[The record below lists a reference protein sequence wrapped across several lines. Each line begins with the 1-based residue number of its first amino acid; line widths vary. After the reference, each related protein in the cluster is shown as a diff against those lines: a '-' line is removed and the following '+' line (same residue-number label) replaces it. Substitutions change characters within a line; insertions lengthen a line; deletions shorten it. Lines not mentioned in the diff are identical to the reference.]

1 MQSFDDI
8 LIKVREQSAAATD
21 LAALEQV
28 RVHFLGKKGSVTELM
43 KAMASLAP
51 AERPAYGQ
59 KVNDLKV
66 AIQSL
71 LQDKQLQLQQSALN
85 EALERD
91 AVDTSLPGRGIGVG
105 HLHPVTQTR
114 LRIEAFFS
122 GMGFDIVSGPEI
134 EDEYHNFDALNIPAH
149 HPARA
154 SHDTFYLENGL
165 LLRTHTSPVQ
175 IRYMKTHKPPFRMVA
190 PGRVYRCDSDMTHT
204 PMFHQLEAL
213 LVDDHS
219 TFADLKGLLHS
230 FLEAFFE
237 QSVVLRLRPSYFP
250 FTEPSAE
257 VDIQCVKCKGE
268 GCRTCGQSGWLEI
281 LGCGMVHPQ
290 VLANVGIDSE
300 RYSGFAIGM
309 GIDRLTMLRY
319 EIPDLRLL
327 FENDIRF
334 LQQF

>member
-43 KAMASLAP
+43 KTMATLAP
-51 AERPAYGQ
+51 AE
-59 KVNDLKV
+59 VNDLKV

-71 LQDKQLQLQQSALN
+71 LQDKQLQLQHSALN

-91 AVDTSLPGRGIGVG
+91 AVDTSLPGRGVGVG

-134 EDEYHNFDALNIPAH
+134 EDEYYNFDALNIPAH

-154 SHDTFYLENGL
+154 SHDTFYLENGS

-219 TFADLKGLLHS
+219 TFADLKGLLQS

>member
-1 MQSFDDI
+1 MLPFESI
-8 LIKVREQSAAATD
+8 LKQAREQCEAAAD
-21 LAALEQV
+21 LPAIEQL
-28 RVHFLGKKGSVTELM
+28 RVQFLGKKGIVTELM
-43 KAMASLAP
+43 KTMASLSP
-51 AERPAYGQ
+51 AERPLYGQ
-59 KVNDLKV
+59 QVNELKE

-71 LQDKQLQLQQSALN
+71 LQVKQEQLQAHAMN
-85 EALERD
+85 AALERD
-91 AVDTSLPGRGIGVG
+91 AVDTSLPGRNVGIG

-114 LRIEAFFS
+114 LRIEGFFS
-122 GMGFDIVSGPEI
+122 SMGFDIVTGPEI
-134 EDEYHNFDALNIPAH
+134 EDEYHNFDALNVPPH

-154 SHDTFYLENGL
+154 SHDTFYLEDGH

-219 TFADLKGLLHS
+219 TFADLKGLLQT

-257 VDIQCVKCKGE
+257 VDIQCVKCQGE
-268 GCRTCGQSGWLEI
+268 GCRTCSQSGWLEI

-290 VLANVGIDSE
+290 VLNNVSIDSE
-300 RYSGFAIGM
+300 RYSGFAIGI
-309 GIDRLTMLRY
+309 GIDRLAMLRY

-334 LQQF
+334 LKQF

>member
-1 MQSFDDI
+1 MQSFDAI
-8 LIKVREQSAAATD
+8 LDEAREQCETAID
-21 LAALEQV
+21 LAAIEQV
-28 RVHFLGKKGSVTELM
+28 RVQFLGKKGIVTELM
-43 KAMASLAP
+43 QTMARLTP
-51 AERPAYGQ
+51 EERPAYGQ

-71 LQDKQLQLQQSALN
+71 LQIKQDQFKASELN
-85 EALERD
+85 AALERD
-91 AVDTSLPGRGIGVG
+91 AIDISLPGRGLGIG

-122 GMGFDIVSGPEI
+122 SMGFDIVTGPEI
-134 EDEYHNFDALNIPAH
+134 EDEYHNFDALNIPPH

-154 SHDTFYLENGL
+154 AHDTFYLEEGH

-175 IRYMKTHKPPFRMVA
+175 IRYMKTHTPPFRMVA

-219 TFADLKGLLHS
+219 TFADLKGLLQT

-257 VDIQCVKCKGE
+257 VDIQCVKCRGE
-268 GCRTCGQSGWLEI
+268 GCRTCSQSGWLEI

-290 VLANVGIDSE
+290 VLTNVGIDSE

-334 LQQF
+334 LKQF

>member
-8 LIKVREQSAAATD
+8 LIQVREQSAAATS

-43 KAMASLAP
+43 KTMATLAP

-59 KVNDLKV
+59 RVNDLKV
-66 AIQSL
+66 GIQAL
-71 LQDKQLQLQQSALN
+71 LQDKQQQLQQSALN
-85 EALERD
+85 KALDRD
-91 AVDTSLPGRGIGVG
+91 TVDTSLPGRGVGVG

-134 EDEYHNFDALNIPAH
+134 EDEYHNFDALNIPPH

-219 TFADLKGLLHS
+219 TFADLKGLLQS

>member
-1 MQSFDDI
+1 MQSFETI
-8 LIKVREQSAAATD
+8 LTDAREQCEAALD
-21 LAALEQV
+21 LAAVEQL
-28 RVHFLGKKGSVTELM
+28 RVQFLGKKGIVTELM
-43 KAMASLAP
+43 KTMATLAP
-51 AERPAYGQ
+51 QERPAYGQ

-71 LQDKQLQLQQSALN
+71 LQIKQDQFKTSELN
-85 EALERD
+85 AALERD
-91 AVDTSLPGRGIGVG
+91 AVDTSLPGRSFGTG

-122 GMGFDIVSGPEI
+122 SMGFDIVSGPEI
-134 EDEYHNFDALNIPAH
+134 EDEHHNFDALNIPAH

-154 SHDTFYLENGL
+154 AHDTFYLEDGH

-219 TFADLKGLLHS
+219 TFADLKGLLQS

-237 QSVVLRLRPSYFP
+237 QAVILRLRPSYFP

-327 FENDIRF
+327 FENDSRF
-334 LQQF
+334 LKQF

>member
-1 MQSFDDI
+1 MQFDDI

-28 RVHFLGKKGSVTELM
+28 RVHFLGKKGAVTELM
-43 KAMASLAP
+43 KTMATLAP
-51 AERPAYGQ
+51 SERPAYGQ

-71 LQDKQLQLQQSALN
+71 LQDKQLQLQQSALS

-91 AVDTSLPGRGIGVG
+91 AVDTSLPGRGIGLG

-114 LRIEAFFS
+114 LRIEALFS

-175 IRYMKTHKPPFRMVA
+175 IRYMKTVKPPFRMVA

-219 TFADLKGLLHS
+219 TFADLKGLLQS

-268 GCRTCGQSGWLEI
+268 GCRTCSQSGWLEI

-300 RYSGFAIGM
+300 QYSGFAIGM

>member
-1 MQSFDDI
+1 MQFDDI

-28 RVHFLGKKGSVTELM
+28 RVHFLGKKGAVTELM
-43 KAMASLAP
+43 KTMATLAP
-51 AERPAYGQ
+51 SERPAYGQ

-71 LQDKQLQLQQSALN
+71 LQDKQLQLQQSALS

-91 AVDTSLPGRGIGVG
+91 AVDTSLPGRGIGLG

-114 LRIEAFFS
+114 LRIEALFS

-213 LVDDHS
+213 LIDDHS
-219 TFADLKGLLHS
+219 TFADLKGLLQS

-268 GCRTCGQSGWLEI
+268 GCRTCSQSGWLEI

-300 RYSGFAIGM
+300 QYSGFAIGM

>member
-1 MQSFDDI
+1 MQFDDI
-8 LIKVREQSAAATD
+8 LIQVREQSAAATD

-28 RVHFLGKKGSVTELM
+28 RVQFLGKKGSVTELM
-43 KAMASLAP
+43 KTMATLAP

-71 LQDKQLQLQQSALN
+71 LQDKQQQLQHSALN

-91 AVDTSLPGRGIGVG
+91 AVDTSLPGRGVGVG

-154 SHDTFYLENGL
+154 SHDTFYLENGS

-219 TFADLKGLLHS
+219 TFADLKGLLQS

-237 QSVVLRLRPSYFP
+237 QTVVLRLRPSYFP

>member
-28 RVHFLGKKGSVTELM
+28 RVQFLGKKGSVTELM
-43 KAMASLAP
+43 KTMATLAP

-71 LQDKQLQLQQSALN
+71 LQDKQLQLQHSALN

-91 AVDTSLPGRGIGVG
+91 AVDTSLPGRGVGVG

-154 SHDTFYLENGL
+154 SHDTFYLENGS

-175 IRYMKTHKPPFRMVA
+175 IRYMKTVKPPFRMVA

-219 TFADLKGLLHS
+219 TFADLKGLLQS

-237 QSVVLRLRPSYFP
+237 QTVVLRLRPSYFP

>member
-1 MQSFDDI
+1 MQSFEAI
-8 LIKVREQSAAATD
+8 LKQARQHCEAASD
-21 LAALEQV
+21 LAAIEQV
-28 RVHFLGKKGSVTELM
+28 RVQFLGKKGTVTELM
-43 KAMASLAP
+43 KTMATLVP
-51 AERPAYGQ
+51 EERPAYGQ

-66 AIQSL
+66 AIQAL
-71 LQDKQLQLQQSALN
+71 LQVKQDHFKTSELN
-85 EALERD
+85 AALERD
-91 AVDTSLPGRGIGVG
+91 AVDTSLPGRSSDIG

-122 GMGFDIVSGPEI
+122 SMGFDIVSGPEI
-134 EDEYHNFDALNIPAH
+134 EDEHHNFDALNIPAH

-154 SHDTFYLENGL
+154 AHDTFYLEDGH

-175 IRYMKTHKPPFRMVA
+175 IRYMKMHKPPFRMVA

-219 TFADLKGLLHS
+219 TFADLKGLLQT

-237 QSVVLRLRPSYFP
+237 QDVILRLRPSYFP

-334 LQQF
+334 LKQF

>member
-43 KAMASLAP
+43 KTMATLAP

-66 AIQSL
+66 AIQAL
-71 LQDKQLQLQQSALN
+71 LQDKQLQLQHSALN

-91 AVDTSLPGRGIGVG
+91 AVDTSLPGRGVGVG

-154 SHDTFYLENGL
+154 SHDTFYLENGS

-219 TFADLKGLLHS
+219 TFADLKGLLQS

>member
-8 LIKVREQSAAATD
+8 LKEVREQSTAATD

-28 RVHFLGKKGSVTELM
+28 RVHFLGKKGVVTELM
-43 KAMASLAP
+43 KTMATLAP

-71 LQDKQLQLQQSALN
+71 LQDKQERLQERALN
-85 EALERD
+85 AALENE
-91 AVDTSLPGRGIGVG
+91 VIDTSLPGRGVGIG

-114 LRIEAFFS
+114 LRLEAFFS
-122 GMGFDIVSGPEI
+122 SMGFDIVSGPEI

-154 SHDTFYLENGL
+154 SHDTFYLENGF

-219 TFADLKGLLHS
+219 TFSDLKGLLQS

-268 GCRTCGQSGWLEI
+268 GCRTCSQSGWLEI
-281 LGCGMVHPQ
+281 LGCGMVHPN

>member
-8 LIKVREQSAAATD
+8 LIKVREQSAEATD

-43 KAMASLAP
+43 KTMATLAP

-66 AIQSL
+66 AIQAL
-71 LQDKQLQLQQSALN
+71 LQDKQLQLQHSALN

-91 AVDTSLPGRGIGVG
+91 AVDTSLPGRGVGVG

-154 SHDTFYLENGL
+154 SHDTFYLENGS

-219 TFADLKGLLHS
+219 TFADLKGLLQS

>member
-28 RVHFLGKKGSVTELM
+28 RVHFLGKKGSVTDLM
-43 KAMASLAP
+43 KTMATLAP

-66 AIQSL
+66 AIQAL
-71 LQDKQLQLQQSALN
+71 LQDKQLQLQHSALN

-91 AVDTSLPGRGIGVG
+91 AVDTSLPGRGVGVG

-114 LRIEAFFS
+114 LRLEAFFS

-154 SHDTFYLENGL
+154 SHDTFYLENGS

-219 TFADLKGLLHS
+219 TFADLKGLLQS

>member
-8 LIKVREQSAAATD
+8 LIKVREQAALATD

-28 RVHFLGKKGSVTELM
+28 RVHFLGKKGVVTELM
-43 KAMASLAP
+43 KTMATLAP

-59 KVNDLKV
+59 KVNDLKE
-66 AIQSL
+66 AILAL
-71 LQDKQLQLQQSALN
+71 LQDKQQQLQQSALT

-91 AVDTSLPGRGIGVG
+91 AIDTSLPGRGAGVG

-154 SHDTFYLENGL
+154 SHDTFYLENGS

-219 TFADLKGLLHS
+219 TFADLKGLLQS

-237 QSVVLRLRPSYFP
+237 QTVVLRLRPSYFP

-268 GCRTCGQSGWLEI
+268 GCRTCSQSGWLEI

-300 RYSGFAIGM
+300 LYSGFAIGM

-319 EIPDLRLL
+319 EIPDLRVL

>member
-43 KAMASLAP
+43 KTMATLAP

-71 LQDKQLQLQQSALN
+71 LQDKQLQLQHSALN

-91 AVDTSLPGRGIGVG
+91 AVDTSLPGRGVGVG

-134 EDEYHNFDALNIPAH
+134 EDEYYNFDALNIPAH

-154 SHDTFYLENGL
+154 SHDTFYLENGS

-219 TFADLKGLLHS
+219 TFADLKGLLQS

>member
-8 LIKVREQSAAATD
+8 LIKVREQSAEATD

-28 RVHFLGKKGSVTELM
+28 RVQFLGKKGSVTELM
-43 KAMASLAP
+43 KTMATLAP

-71 LQDKQLQLQQSALN
+71 LQDKQLQLQHSALN

-91 AVDTSLPGRGIGVG
+91 AVDTSLPGRGVGVG

-154 SHDTFYLENGL
+154 SHDTFYLENGS

-175 IRYMKTHKPPFRMVA
+175 IRYMKTVKPPFRMVA

-219 TFADLKGLLHS
+219 TFADLKGLLQS

-237 QSVVLRLRPSYFP
+237 QTVVLRLRPSYFP

>member
-1 MQSFDDI
+1 MQSFAEI
-8 LIKVREQSAAATD
+8 LQSAREQCDAAVD
-21 LAALEQV
+21 LAAVEAV
-28 RVHFLGKKGSVTELM
+28 RVQFLGKKGLVTELM
-43 KAMASLAP
+43 KTMGTLAP
-51 AERPAYGQ
+51 AERPAYGE
-59 KVNDLKV
+59 KVNELKN
-66 AIQSL
+66 AIQTI
-71 LQDKQLQLQQSALN
+71 LQQKQQIFKE
-85 EALERD
+85 EALQQALEKD
-91 AVDTSLPGRGIGVG
+91 AVDTSLPGRSLGLG

-114 LRIEAFFS
+114 LRIENFFS
-122 GMGFDIVSGPEI
+122 SMGFDIVSGPEI
-134 EDEYHNFDALNIPAH
+134 EDDYHNFDALNIPAH

-154 SHDTFYLENGL
+154 SHDTFYLENGY

-175 IRYMKTHKPPFRMVA
+175 IRYMQTHKPPFRMVA

-219 TFADLKGLLHS
+219 TFADLKGLLQA

-237 QSVVLRLRPSYFP
+237 QKVVMRLRPSYFP

-268 GCRTCGQSGWLEI
+268 GCRTCSQSGWLEI

-300 RYSGFAIGM
+300 QYTGFAIGM

-327 FENDIRF
+327 FENDTRF
-334 LQQF
+334 LKQF

>member
-8 LIKVREQSAAATD
+8 LTKVREQSDAATD
-21 LAALEQV
+21 LATLEQV
-28 RVHFLGKKGSVTELM
+28 RVQFLGKKGSVTELM
-43 KAMASLAP
+43 KTMATLAP

-59 KVNDLKV
+59 KVNDLKE
-66 AIQSL
+66 AIQAL
-71 LQDKQLQLQQSALN
+71 LQDKQQQLQQSALN

-154 SHDTFYLENGL
+154 SHDTFYLENDL

-219 TFADLKGLLHS
+219 TFADLKGLLQS

-268 GCRTCGQSGWLEI
+268 GCRTCSQSGWLEI

-300 RYSGFAIGM
+300 LYSGFAIGM